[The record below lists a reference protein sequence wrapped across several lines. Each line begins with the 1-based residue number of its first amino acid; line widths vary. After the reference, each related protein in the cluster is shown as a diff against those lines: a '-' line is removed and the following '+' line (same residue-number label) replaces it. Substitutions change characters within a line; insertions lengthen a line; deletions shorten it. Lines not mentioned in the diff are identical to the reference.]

1 VSPGASDAGDGPPRR
16 ITVHLDG
23 ATHEIPYVAGQSILE
38 AARAAGLRPP
48 FACEESYCGS
58 CIAKLLRGTVTMAVC
73 HALDDDEREEGFILT
88 CQAKPTSAECEVAW
102 D

>member
-1 VSPGASDAGDGPPRR
+1 MSDAAPIT

-23 ATHEIPYVAGQSILE
+23 ATHEIPCRPGQSILE
-38 AARAAGLRPP
+38 AARDAGLAPP

-58 CIAKLLRGTVTMAVC
+58 CIAKLVRGTVTMAVC
-73 HALDDDEREEGFILT
+73 HALDPDERAEGFILA